1 MVLKNLFD
9 NNYIDKEEY
18 SQLIQKEIIL
28 KKRKKILLEDT
39 RYYVEEIRK
48 KVVNQFGFDR
58 VYKQGFNV
66 KTPINL
72 KLQKIATNALRKG
85 LEDYDRRKGWR
96 GPLTNRKNS
105 KNWKKNLNEE
115 SLVLKNIGELSY
127 NADENIVFV
136 PDLDSNH
143 FLGSFGLPTIYYKK
157 KLTTEYTYNKST
169 LKKYNDLKPNNP
181 EYKVPEFIKY
191 AAAMVLIISAT
202 FFFNNEYEKYT
213 FQQKIL
219 LEQENRQ
226 RTIERVE
233 NAIFDFGSIP
243 AIELKVKLKSNKYH
257 IIAGAFGVKSNADKL
272 YKNLLT
278 KGYNP
283 TKLPLNDKGLI
294 PISFDNF
301 SNRKDA
307 VVALRQLQASENK
320 DAWIFVLE

>member
-1 MVLKNLFD
+1 MQLTNAINILLYTNDCVTVPEFGSFIINKFSSTYDENKGKFYPPSRRVSFNSKIKSNDGLIANF
-9 NNYIDKEEY
+9 ISEELGISY
-18 SQLIQKEIIL
+18 EDAV
-28 KKRKKILLEDT
+28 KKVHTEVVSWKKI
-39 RYYVEEIRK
+39 
-48 KVVNQFGFDR
+48 
-58 VYKQGFNV
+58 
-66 KTPINL
+66 
-72 KLQKIATNALRKG
+72 
-85 LEDYDRRKGWR
+85 
-96 GPLTNRKNS
+96 
-105 KNWKKNLNEE
+105 LNEE
-115 SLVLKNIGELSY
+115 SIVLKNIGELSY

-157 KLTTEYTYNKST
+157 KLTSDYTYNEST
-169 LKKYNDLKPNNP
+169 LKKYNDLKSNNS
-181 EYKVPEFIKY
+181 EFKVPEFIKY

>member
-1 MVLKNLFD
+1 MQLTNAINILLYTNDCVTVPEFGSFIINKFSSIYDENKGKFYPPSRRVSFNSKIKSNDGLIANF
-9 NNYIDKEEY
+9 ISKESGISYEDAV
-18 SQLIQKEIIL
+18 
-28 KKRKKILLEDT
+28 KKVHTEVVSWKKI
-39 RYYVEEIRK
+39 
-48 KVVNQFGFDR
+48 
-58 VYKQGFNV
+58 
-66 KTPINL
+66 
-72 KLQKIATNALRKG
+72 
-85 LEDYDRRKGWR
+85 
-96 GPLTNRKNS
+96 
-105 KNWKKNLNEE
+105 LNEE

-127 NADENIVFV
+127 NSDENIVFV

-169 LKKYNDLKPNNP
+169 LKKYNDLKPNNA
-181 EYKVPEFIKY
+181 ESKVPEFIKY

-257 IIAGAFGVKSNADKL
+257 IIAGAFGIKSNADNL

>member
-1 MVLKNLFD
+1 MQLTNAINILLYTNDCVTVPEFGSFIINKFSSIYDENKGKFYPPSRRVSFNSKIKSNDGLIANF
-9 NNYIDKEEY
+9 ISEELCISY
-18 SQLIQKEIIL
+18 EDAV
-28 KKRKKILLEDT
+28 KKVHTEVVSWKKI
-39 RYYVEEIRK
+39 
-48 KVVNQFGFDR
+48 
-58 VYKQGFNV
+58 
-66 KTPINL
+66 
-72 KLQKIATNALRKG
+72 
-85 LEDYDRRKGWR
+85 
-96 GPLTNRKNS
+96 
-105 KNWKKNLNEE
+105 LNEE

-157 KLTTEYTYNKST
+157 KLNTEYTYNKST
-169 LKKYNDLKPNNP
+169 LKKYNDLTPNNS
-181 EYKVPEFIKY
+181 ESKVPEFIKY

-202 FFFNNEYEKYT
+202 FFFNSEYEKYS

-257 IIAGAFGVKSNADKL
+257 IIAGAFGIKSNADKL

-301 SNRKDA
+301 SSRKDA

>member
-1 MVLKNLFD
+1 MQLANAINTLLYTNDCVTVPEFGSFIINKFSSTYDENKGKFYPPSRRVSFNSKIKSNDGLIANF
-9 NNYIDKEEY
+9 ISEELGISY
-18 SQLIQKEIIL
+18 EDAV
-28 KKRKKILLEDT
+28 KKVHTEVVSWKKI
-39 RYYVEEIRK
+39 
-48 KVVNQFGFDR
+48 
-58 VYKQGFNV
+58 
-66 KTPINL
+66 
-72 KLQKIATNALRKG
+72 
-85 LEDYDRRKGWR
+85 
-96 GPLTNRKNS
+96 
-105 KNWKKNLNEE
+105 LNEE

-157 KLTTEYTYNKST
+157 KLTSDYTYNEST
-169 LKKYNDLKPNNP
+169 LKKYNDLKTNNS
-181 EYKVPEFIKY
+181 EFKVPEFIKY

-202 FFFNNEYEKYT
+202 FFFNNEYEKYS

-301 SNRKDA
+301 SDRKDA

>member
-1 MVLKNLFD
+1 MQLTNAINILLYTNDCVTVPEFGSFIINKFSSIYDENKGKFYPPSRRVSFNSKIKSNDGLIANF
-9 NNYIDKEEY
+9 ISKESGISYEDAV
-18 SQLIQKEIIL
+18 
-28 KKRKKILLEDT
+28 KKVHTEVVSWKKI
-39 RYYVEEIRK
+39 
-48 KVVNQFGFDR
+48 
-58 VYKQGFNV
+58 
-66 KTPINL
+66 
-72 KLQKIATNALRKG
+72 
-85 LEDYDRRKGWR
+85 
-96 GPLTNRKNS
+96 
-105 KNWKKNLNEE
+105 LNEE

-169 LKKYNDLKPNNP
+169 LKKYNDLKPNNA
-181 EYKVPEFIKY
+181 ESKVPEFIKY

-257 IIAGAFGVKSNADKL
+257 IIAGAFGIKSNADKL

>member
-1 MVLKNLFD
+1 MQLTNAINILLYTNDCVTVPEFGSFIINKFSSIYDENKGKFYPPSRRVSFNSKIKSNDGLIANF
-9 NNYIDKEEY
+9 ISKESGISYEDAV
-18 SQLIQKEIIL
+18 
-28 KKRKKILLEDT
+28 KKVHTEVVSWKKI
-39 RYYVEEIRK
+39 
-48 KVVNQFGFDR
+48 
-58 VYKQGFNV
+58 
-66 KTPINL
+66 
-72 KLQKIATNALRKG
+72 
-85 LEDYDRRKGWR
+85 
-96 GPLTNRKNS
+96 
-105 KNWKKNLNEE
+105 LNEE

-127 NADENIVFV
+127 NSDENIVFA

-157 KLTTEYTYNKST
+157 KLTSEYTYNKST
-169 LKKYNDLKPNNP
+169 LKKYNDLKPNNA
-181 EYKVPEFIKY
+181 ESKVPEFIKY

>member
-1 MVLKNLFD
+1 MQLTKAINILLYTNDCVTVPEFGSFIINKFSSIYDENKGKFYPPSRRVSFNSKIKSNDGLIANF
-9 NNYIDKEEY
+9 ISKESGISYEDAV
-18 SQLIQKEIIL
+18 
-28 KKRKKILLEDT
+28 KKVHTEVVSWKKI
-39 RYYVEEIRK
+39 
-48 KVVNQFGFDR
+48 
-58 VYKQGFNV
+58 
-66 KTPINL
+66 
-72 KLQKIATNALRKG
+72 
-85 LEDYDRRKGWR
+85 
-96 GPLTNRKNS
+96 
-105 KNWKKNLNEE
+105 LNEE

-169 LKKYNDLKPNNP
+169 LKKYNDLKPNNA
-181 EYKVPEFIKY
+181 ESKVPEFIKY

-257 IIAGAFGVKSNADKL
+257 IIAGAFGIKSNADKL

>member
-1 MVLKNLFD
+1 MQLANAINTLLYTNDCVTVPEFGSFIINKFSSTYDENKGKFYPPSRRVSFNSKIKSNDGLIANF
-9 NNYIDKEEY
+9 ISEELGISY
-18 SQLIQKEIIL
+18 EDAV
-28 KKRKKILLEDT
+28 KKVHTEVVSWKKI
-39 RYYVEEIRK
+39 
-48 KVVNQFGFDR
+48 
-58 VYKQGFNV
+58 
-66 KTPINL
+66 
-72 KLQKIATNALRKG
+72 
-85 LEDYDRRKGWR
+85 
-96 GPLTNRKNS
+96 
-105 KNWKKNLNEE
+105 LNEE

-157 KLTTEYTYNKST
+157 KLTSDYTYNEST
-169 LKKYNDLKPNNP
+169 LKKYNDLKLNNS
-181 EYKVPEFIKY
+181 EFKVPEFIKY

-257 IIAGAFGVKSNADKL
+257 IIAGAFGIKSNADKL

-301 SNRKDA
+301 SDRKDA

>member
-1 MVLKNLFD
+1 M
-9 NNYIDKEEY
+9 
-18 SQLIQKEIIL
+18 QLTNAIN
-28 KKRKKILLEDT
+28 ILLYTNDCVTVPEFGSFIINKFSSIYDENKGKFYPPSRRVSFNSKIKSNDGLIANFISKESGISYEDA
-39 RYYVEEIRK
+39 VK
-48 KVVNQFGFDR
+48 KVHTEV
-58 VYKQGFNV
+58 V
-66 KTPINL
+66 
-72 KLQKIATNALRKG
+72 
-85 LEDYDRRKGWR
+85 
-96 GPLTNRKNS
+96 S
-105 KNWKKNLNEE
+105 WKKNLNEE

-169 LKKYNDLKPNNP
+169 LKKYNDLKPNNSD
-181 EYKVPEFIKY
+181 YKVPEFIKY

-257 IIAGAFGVKSNADKL
+257 IIAGAFGIKSNADNL

>member
-1 MVLKNLFD
+1 M
-9 NNYIDKEEY
+9 
-18 SQLIQKEIIL
+18 QLTNAIN
-28 KKRKKILLEDT
+28 ILLYTNDCVTVPEFGSFIINKFSSIYDENKGKFYPPSRRVSFNSKIKSNDGLIANFISKESGISYEDA
-39 RYYVEEIRK
+39 VK
-48 KVVNQFGFDR
+48 KVHTEV
-58 VYKQGFNV
+58 V
-66 KTPINL
+66 
-72 KLQKIATNALRKG
+72 
-85 LEDYDRRKGWR
+85 
-96 GPLTNRKNS
+96 S
-105 KNWKKNLNEE
+105 WKKNLNEE

-169 LKKYNDLKPNNP
+169 LKKYNDLKPNNA
-181 EYKVPEFIKY
+181 ESKVPEFIKY

-257 IIAGAFGVKSNADKL
+257 IIAGAFGIKSNADNL
-272 YKNLLT
+272 YKNLLN

>member
-1 MVLKNLFD
+1 
-9 NNYIDKEEY
+9 
-18 SQLIQKEIIL
+18 
-28 KKRKKILLEDT
+28 
-39 RYYVEEIRK
+39 
-48 KVVNQFGFDR
+48 
-58 VYKQGFNV
+58 
-66 KTPINL
+66 
-72 KLQKIATNALRKG
+72 
-85 LEDYDRRKGWR
+85 
-96 GPLTNRKNS
+96 
-105 KNWKKNLNEE
+105 
-115 SLVLKNIGELSY
+115 
-127 NADENIVFV
+127 
-136 PDLDSNH
+136 
-143 FLGSFGLPTIYYKK
+143 
-157 KLTTEYTYNKST
+157 
-169 LKKYNDLKPNNP
+169 
-181 EYKVPEFIKY
+181 
-191 AAAMVLIISAT
+191 MVLIISAT
-202 FFFNNEYEKYT
+202 FFFNNEYEKYS

-257 IIAGAFGVKSNADKL
+257 IIAGAFGIKSNADKL

-301 SNRKDA
+301 SSRKDA

>member
-1 MVLKNLFD
+1 MQLTNAINILLYTNDCVTVPEFGSFIINKFSSIYDENKGKFYPPSRRVSFNSKIKSNDGLIANF
-9 NNYIDKEEY
+9 ISKELGISYEDAV
-18 SQLIQKEIIL
+18 
-28 KKRKKILLEDT
+28 KKVHTEVVSWKKI
-39 RYYVEEIRK
+39 
-48 KVVNQFGFDR
+48 
-58 VYKQGFNV
+58 
-66 KTPINL
+66 
-72 KLQKIATNALRKG
+72 
-85 LEDYDRRKGWR
+85 
-96 GPLTNRKNS
+96 
-105 KNWKKNLNEE
+105 LNEE

-127 NADENIVFV
+127 NSDENIVFV

-157 KLTTEYTYNKST
+157 KLNSEYTYNKST
-169 LKKYNDLKPNNP
+169 LKKYNDLKPNNS
-181 EYKVPEFIKY
+181 ESKVPEFIKY

-202 FFFNNEYEKYT
+202 FFFNNEYEKYS

-257 IIAGAFGVKSNADKL
+257 IIAGAFGIKSNADKL